1 MRRSRVHTVN
11 IVLSAVCIGLGGGAY
26 GGLLPARMGIL
37 PLFPI
42 LSATLFYGG
51 AWWIQRFPFHVNMPD
66 QAAYDALSEEE
77 QQKVNACMLPFFYWS
92 VTLWIACGIVSFLF
106 PAPAVVLVVALVL
119 ASIANVAMTI
129 RFLSKSNRK
138 LSELQ
143 ETGQDRP
150 S

>member
-66 QAAYDALSEEE
+66 QAAYDALSEED
-77 QQKVNACMLPFFYWS
+77 QQKVNACMPTLFLLVRHAVDRMWDCQLPLSCPSSRSCCSPGTCQYCERRDDNTF
-92 VTLWIACGIVSFLF
+92 
-106 PAPAVVLVVALVL
+106 
-119 ASIANVAMTI
+119 SIE
-129 RFLSKSNRK
+129 SKS
-138 LSELQ
+138 EV
-143 ETGQDRP
+143 E
-150 S
+150 

>member
-51 AWWIQRFPFHVNMPD
+51 AWWIQRFPFHVNIPN

-77 QQKVNACMLPFFYWS
+77 QQKVNACIAALFLLVRHAVDRMWDCQLPLSCPSSRSCCSLSACQYCERRHDD
-92 VTLWIACGIVSFLF
+92 TL
-106 PAPAVVLVVALVL
+106 
-119 ASIANVAMTI
+119 SIESTPKV
-129 RFLSKSNRK
+129 
-138 LSELQ
+138 E
-143 ETGQDRP
+143 
-150 S
+150 

>member
-1 MRRSRVHTVN
+1 MRRSRVHAVN
-11 IVLSAVCIGLGGGAY
+11 VVLSAVCIGLGGGAY
-26 GGLLPARMGIL
+26 AGLLPARMGIL

-42 LSATLFYGG
+42 LSAALLYGG
-51 AWWIQRFPFHVNMPD
+51 AWWIQRFPSHVNMPN
-66 QAAYDALSEEE
+66 QAAYDALSEEA
-77 QQKVNACMLPFFYWS
+77 QKRVNACMLPFFYWS
-92 VTLWIACGIVSFLF
+92 VTLWTAYGIVSFPF